1 MLHSICL
8 ITISMQL
15 AKIDQDPYPIS
26 LLQFSHRMNP
36 QNESAI

>member
-15 AKIDQDPYPIS
+15 AKIDKDPYSIP

-36 QNESAI
+36 QNDSAK